1 MRVTPF
7 SFLEQKDITP
17 SGPPVPW
24 TPAFITTE
32 WWNDVSDSSTVTLSG
47 TTIVSVADKSGN
59 GYDLI
64 QTEDT
69 AVRPS
74 LVTGASGIN
83 NLDTMRMDAEC
94 MYVDWSGTAADHKSI
109 NMFFVCQPDDT
120 TPTSNN
126 AIIRRGFSASSLG
139 GTLRFTSGGLG
150 GFWRIGTSNQGL
162 TTKATGILSPSVN
175 EFLIDY
181 DSGAN
186 TTDLIAYQDANAF
199 STTTGISSYLAGTGD
214 DVRPVIGGAYTADNW
229 GAASPPIFSDT
240 FTGLYG
246 EIVCVVDTNITTDTQ
261 QKIEGYLAWKW
272 GTEGNLPTGH
282 PYKNAAPTT

>member
-1 MRVTPF
+1 MRVQPF

-24 TPAFITTE
+24 TPADITTE
-32 WWNDVSDSSTVTLSG
+32 WWHDVSDSSTVTLSG
-47 TTIVSVADKSGN
+47 TTIVSISDKSGN
-59 GYDLI
+59 GYDLL

-69 AVRPS
+69 SKRPD

-94 MYVDWSGTAADHKSI
+94 MYVNWSGTAADHKTL

-126 AIIRRGFSASSLG
+126 AVIRRGFGASSLG

-150 GFWRIGTSNQGL
+150 GFWRIGGSNTGL
-162 TTKATGILSPSVN
+162 TTKSSGILSPSVN
-175 EFLIDY
+175 EMLFDY
-181 DSGAN
+181 DSGAI
-186 TTDLIAYQDANAF
+186 TTDMYAYQDANAF
-199 STTTGISSYLAGTGD
+199 STNTGLSSYLSGITD
-214 DVRPVIGGAYTADNW
+214 DVRPVIGGSYSSDTW
-229 GAASPPIFSDT
+229 GAGSFGDL

-246 EIVCVVDTNITTDTQ
+246 EIVCVVDTNVTTDTQ
-261 QKIEGYLAWKW
+261 QKIQGYLAWKW
-272 GTEGNLPTGH
+272 GTQGNLPAGH
-282 PYKNAAPTT
+282 PYKSAAPTT